1 MDRERQGTK
10 RWSAKKK
17 LGVVLR
23 LLRGETLDK
32 VSREVGVEISL
43 LEEWRQEALASM
55 ESCLRSRPES
65 NESRELSRAK
75 RQIGELTMEN
85 ELLKEGL
92 RRSHPFPKKRWRP

>member
-1 MDRERQGTK
+1 MDREGQGTK

-32 VSREVGVEISL
+32 LSREVGVEISL

-55 ESCLRSRPES
+55 ESGLRSRPES

-75 RQIGELTMEN
+75 RQIGELTMEI
-85 ELLKEGL
+85 ELLREGL
-92 RRSHPFPKKRWRP
+92 LRKYPFLKKGWKS